1 MSLTQSA
8 SFTNTSN
15 PLSSTRLPSD
25 AYVLSLAAL
34 PSRYAAS
41 ASAPSNEIYLFDSH
55 SLRPAQSLYGH
66 EGGTTSL
73 RAVDAIAGTNQRSL
87 VSSGKDGTV
96 KVWDDRAGSVAV
108 QSMCSFRI
116 TSPSTPR
123 FDHSKNKSGCI
134 CAVRTQCASQE
145 DPALCYAQMFHPMV

>member
-15 PLSSTRLPSD
+15 PLRSTRLPSD

-73 RAVDAIAGTNQRSL
+73 RAVDAIVGTNQRSL

-96 KVWDDRAGSVAV
+96 KVWDERAGTVAV
-108 QSMCSFRI
+108 QSMFSFRI

-123 FDHSKNKSGCI
+123 FDHSKNKFGCI
-134 CAVRTQCASQE
+134 CATRTQ
-145 DPALCYAQMFHPMV
+145 